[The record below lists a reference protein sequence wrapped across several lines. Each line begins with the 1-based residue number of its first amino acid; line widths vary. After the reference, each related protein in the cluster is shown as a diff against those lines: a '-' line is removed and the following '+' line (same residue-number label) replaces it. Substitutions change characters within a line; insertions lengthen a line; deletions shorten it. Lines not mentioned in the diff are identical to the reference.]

1 MKLNAPKVPRTAAAA
16 EADGGFR
23 GSLDEIAREGAR
35 RMLQAALL
43 TEADAF
49 VARHASVVDEHGRR
63 QVVRNGYLPPRDLLT
78 GAGRLTLDAPRVRD
92 KRGGED
98 GVSFTSAILPRYLRR
113 SKALDELIPWLYLRG
128 VSTGAMQDALTAL
141 LGENAPALS
150 ANVVVKL
157 TGQWR
162 DEFESWRKRDLSKE
176 EYVYLWADGIY
187 CNVRLE
193 EERQCLLVL
202 IGATKDGRKEL
213 VAVQDGLRESEQD
226 WLALLTDLKRRGLRQ
241 PPQVAVGDGALGFW
255 AALHKAFPTTK
266 TQRCW
271 VHKTAN
277 VLSKLPRHSHGAARQ
292 ALEAIWNAGTE
303 QEARKAVLAFKEA
316 FGAKHPKAVECVLKD
331 QVELLAFYDFPAE
344 HWLHL
349 RTTNPIESTFAT
361 VRLRHDKTKGNGT
374 AAATLAMVFKLAQ
387 LAAKGWRKLNGY
399 AQLVQLLAGRKF
411 VDGIAA

>member
-1 MKLNAPKVPRTAAAA
+1 MRLNTPKVARPGAVVEVGEGIRC
-16 EADGGFR
+16 G
-23 GSLDEIAREGAR
+23 LDEVVREGAR
-35 RMLQAALL
+35 RMLQAVL
-43 TEADAF
+43 ESEVDDF
-49 VARHASVVDEHGRR
+49 VARHASVVDADGRR
-63 QVVRNGYLPPRDLLT
+63 QVVRNGHLPQREVLT
-78 GAGRLTLDAPRVRD
+78 GAGRLPVEAPRVRD
-92 KRGGED
+92 RRGAED
-98 GVSFTSAILPRYLRR
+98 GVTFSSAILPRYLRR

-128 VSTGAMQDALTAL
+128 VSTGAMQDSLTAL

-157 TGQWR
+157 TSQWR
-162 DEFESWRKRDLSKE
+162 DEFAAWRKRDLSQE
-176 EYVYLWADGIY
+176 EYVYVWVDGIY

-193 EERQCLLVL
+193 EERQCLLVV

-226 WLALLTDLKRRGLRQ
+226 WLTLLTDLKRRGLSK
-241 PPQVAVGDGALGFW
+241 PPQIAVGDGALGFW

-277 VLSKLPRHSHGAARQ
+277 VLAKLPRHSHGAARK
-292 ALEAIWNAGTE
+292 ALEAIWNAGTRK
-303 QEARKAVLAFKEA
+303 EAEKAVLAFKEA
-316 FGAKHPKAVECVLKD
+316 FGAKHPKAVDCVLKD
-331 QVELLAFYDFPAE
+331 QVALLAFYDFPAE

-361 VRLRHDKTKGNGT
+361 VRHRHDKTKGNGT

-399 AQLVQLLAGRKF
+399 AQLVQLLEGRKF